1 MTIFSEKKCS
11 RILVF
16 AVLVISLLFLSLS
29 FSHTA
34 LAESDLRILGQSC
47 ILIDA
52 QTGEILYSQNVDLQ
66 WYPASVTKI
75 MTLVLALE
83 AVNDGR
89 FKPEDIVTTSKEAAD
104 MGGSQ
109 VYLYEG
115 EQRSL
120 HEMLIA
126 VAVGS
131 GNDAAYA
138 VAEFIGGSH
147 NGFIEMMNKRAGE
160 LGMSGTNYVNPHGL
174 HDENHYTTAADLA
187 KLALHALSVKGF
199 LDYTSIYEYKF
210 REDPKPLVL
219 WNTNRLLKWYEGTDG
234 MKTGFT
240 QEAKYNLVTTVV
252 RDKMRLISVVLGVP
266 ERNGHFTE
274 SMKLLNYG
282 FSQFEYVPIY
292 PAGQILGTVSVQGG
306 KVDSVE
312 FMPSGDVGVLQK
324 RGDKSEITAR
334 IICRSDLIAP
344 IAKGEQVGELILM
357 KGDAELS
364 RFPLVVA
371 HDVEKGTWSISLKKL
386 FRHIGL

>member
-1 MTIFSEKKCS
+1 MIILSGKKYS
-11 RILVF
+11 RMFVF
-16 AVLVISLLFLSLS
+16 TVAVIGLLFLSLS
-29 FSHTA
+29 LSRTA
-34 LAESDLRILGQSC
+34 LAASDLQIKGQSC
-47 ILIDA
+47 ILLDA
-52 QTGEILYSQNVDLQ
+52 QTGEILYSQNADLK

-89 FKPEDIVTTSKEAAD
+89 FRLEDIVTTSKEAAD

-120 HEMLIA
+120 NEMLIA

-138 VAEFIGGSH
+138 VAEFIAGSY

-160 LGMSGTNYVNPHGL
+160 LGMSDTNYVNPHGL

-187 KLALHALSVKGF
+187 KLALHALSVKG
-199 LDYTSIYEYKF
+199 LSDYTSIYEYKF
-210 REDPKPLVL
+210 REEPKPLVL
-219 WNTNRLLKWYEGTDG
+219 WNTNRLLKWYDGTDG

-240 QEAKYNLVTTVV
+240 QESKYNLVTTAV
-252 RDKMRLISVVLGVP
+252 RGKMRLISVVLGVP

-292 PAGQILGTVSVQGG
+292 PVGQILGTVSVQGG
-306 KVDSVE
+306 KTEAVE
-312 FMPSGDVGVLQK
+312 FMPSVDVGVSQK
-324 RGDKSEITAR
+324 RGDKSELTVR
-334 IICRSDLIAP
+334 IVCRSDLKAP
-344 IAKGEQVGELILM
+344 ISKGEQVGELILM
-357 KGDAELS
+357 KGDSELS
-364 RFPLVVA
+364 RFPLVAVN
-371 HDVEKGTWSISLKKL
+371 DVEKGTWSILLKKL
-386 FRHIGL
+386 FRHVSL

>member
-1 MTIFSEKKCS
+1 MTIFSGKKCS

-52 QTGEILYSQNVDLQ
+52 QTGEILYSQNADLQ

-120 HEMLIA
+120 YEMLIA

-199 LDYTSIYEYKF
+199 LNYTSIYEYKF

-282 FSQFEYVPIY
+282 FSQFEYVPVY
-292 PAGQILGTVSVQGG
+292 PTGQILGTVSVQGG
-306 KVDSVE
+306 KTDSVE

-334 IICRSDLIAP
+334 IICRSDLTAP

-364 RFPLVVA
+364 RFPLVAA